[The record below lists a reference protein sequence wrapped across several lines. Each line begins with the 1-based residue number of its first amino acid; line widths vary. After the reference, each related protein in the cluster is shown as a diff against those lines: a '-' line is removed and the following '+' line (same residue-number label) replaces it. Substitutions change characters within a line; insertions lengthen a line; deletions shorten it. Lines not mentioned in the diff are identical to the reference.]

1 MPDTEMSLGGVG
13 GEGRSKWGMQS
24 CSGESAA
31 YSYGAAAHW
40 IFRESTLGGN
50 YRIHRNHGNSQLIL
64 AFTNPNL
71 DT

>member
-13 GEGRSKWGMQS
+13 GEERLKWDMQS

-31 YSYGAAAHW
+31 YSDGAAAHW
-40 IFRESTLGGN
+40 TCRVSTLDRN
-50 YRIHRNHGNSQLIL
+50 YRIHRNHVNSQLIL

-71 DT
+71 NR